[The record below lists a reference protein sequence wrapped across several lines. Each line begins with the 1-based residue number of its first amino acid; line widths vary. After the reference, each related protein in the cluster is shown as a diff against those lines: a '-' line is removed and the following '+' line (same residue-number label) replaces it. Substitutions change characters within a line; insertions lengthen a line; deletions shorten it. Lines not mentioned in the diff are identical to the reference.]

1 MPNEEVVAESTPQE
15 VVKESVETTE
25 QVATPVENVQQ
36 PQESATVE
44 AVKDDEV
51 DEKGVPYKNRYMEA
65 QRKLQTIQQ
74 EYQGLQSNLPDLIQN
89 AVAKAIPQKE
99 ATPTYSKEELIK
111 FKNSE
116 TTSPE
121 HRTWAEIELEKLRS
135 KDAEEFFRNQT
146 QAKEKQMKFDQER
159 QAAYQYVA
167 GNYGVM
173 MNPDGSW
180 NNAHP
185 LTQKLARIINSDETL
200 RNHPSGLR
208 VAADMAVAEHIR
220 ETQPNMMKQ
229 TNQLKRTIKKLQTAT
244 LIEGSGQPQTVKK
257 VDTLGNAMERLSK
270 YGDKNSSK
278 AVAAELIKRVHAG
291 LV

>member
-99 ATPTYSKEELIK
+99 ATPSYSKEELIK
-111 FKNSE
+111 FKNSAE
-116 TTSPE
+116 SNE
-121 HRTWAEIELEKLRS
+121 HRAWAEIELEKLRS
-135 KDAEEFFRNQT
+135 KETEEYFRNQT
-146 QAKEKQMKFDQER
+146 QAKEKQMKFEQER
-159 QAAYQYVA
+159 QGAYQYVA
-167 GNYGVM
+167 QNYGVM
-173 MNPDGSW
+173 MNADGSW

-257 VDTLGNAMERLSK
+257 VDTLGNAMERLSRT
-270 YGDKNSSK
+270 GDKDSSK